1 MYVKGSKA
9 VTNSLLQKQY
19 KSNNTILYFTIWLYK
34 IFKFGDLY
42 TKCNLKNTLMIH
54 FVLRTK
60 DLLEMIII
68 FCMNVFVKKNAER
81 MSVRFCAA
89 EIYNLLAKQNLIT
102 TFDNCTVNDISKSLS
117 QIE

>member
-1 MYVKGSKA
+1 
-9 VTNSLLQKQY
+9 
-19 KSNNTILYFTIWLYK
+19 
-34 IFKFGDLY
+34 
-42 TKCNLKNTLMIH
+42 MIH

-68 FCMNVFVKKNAER
+68 FCMNVFVKKRWKNV
-81 MSVRFCAA
+81 SRFCAA
-89 EIYNLLAKQNLIT
+89 ELYDLLAQQNLIT